1 MEKEEN
7 TEQPTSSSV
16 DETKSEKSEQ
26 QADASSVD
34 ASNNNNKNNKNKNQ
48 KKEELKEDRIDIV
61 SDSPLDEET
70 MKRFKTAIGK
80 GNKATD
86 AKFVVNQVG
95 KKETLDK
102 ENLRLQS
109 TLYFKAC
116 KDCEYTIESK
126 CVKVLIESCVNT
138 KINFNGAITTSIVE
152 LWKSQDVT
160 VSIGSK
166 IQTFQVDMS
175 TKIAL
180 NYSRRDHIHSVVWAG
195 VHDLAISIPNGAG
208 GRETLNTGFSHMQET
223 FSDIKEDYDQF
234 IVRILEGKLVSEQV
248 VRLEN
253 GFPTTEREAKE
264 FDEREARN
272 KKAADKHIKKLVKSV
287 EIKHSTTKK
296 VGRNDACTCGSGQKF
311 KKCWG
316 PRGNSKS

>member
-1 MEKEEN
+1 LFRPGLIESHTVMEKEEN
-7 TEQPTSSSV
+7 VEQPTSSV
-16 DETKSEKSEQ
+16 NETSSDQVSE
-26 QADASSVD
+26 SSN
-34 ASNNNNKNNKNKNQ
+34 STNNNTTKTKKSN

-61 SDSPLDEET
+61 SDAPIDEET

-95 KKETLDK
+95 KTEILNKD
-102 ENLRLQS
+102 NLRLQS
-109 TLYFKAC
+109 TLYFKGC
-116 KDCEYTIESK
+116 KDCEYTIDSK

-138 KINFNGAITTSIVE
+138 KIHFNGAVTTSVVE
-152 LWKSQDVT
+152 LWKSEDMT
-160 VSIGSK
+160 VWIGSK

-175 TKIAL
+175 NKVSL
-180 NYSRRDHIHSVVWAG
+180 NFSRRDHIHSVVWAG

-208 GRETLNTGFSHMQET
+208 GRETLNTGFPQMQQT
-223 FSDIKEDYDQF
+223 FPDIKEDYDQF

-272 KKAADKHIKKLVKSV
+272 KKAADRHIKKLVKAV

-296 VGRNDACTCGSGQKF
+296 VGRNDPCTCGSGQKY
-311 KKCWG
+311 KKCCG
-316 PRGNSKS
+316 GK

>member
-1 MEKEEN
+1 MEKEEEN
-7 TEQPTSSSV
+7 VQQQPTSSV
-16 DETKSEKSEQ
+16 DETKSEEVVPENSNGT
-26 QADASSVD
+26 
-34 ASNNNNKNNKNKNQ
+34 NNNNNTTKTKKGPQ

-61 SDSPLDEET
+61 SDAPLDEET

-102 ENLRLQS
+102 SNLRLQS
-109 TLYFKAC
+109 TLYFKGC
-116 KDCEYTIESK
+116 QDCEYTIESK

-138 KINFNGAITTSIVE
+138 KIHFNGAVTTSVVE
-152 LWKSQDVT
+152 LWKSEDMT

-175 TKIAL
+175 KKISL
-180 NYSRRDHIHSVVWAG
+180 NYARRSDIHSVVWAG

-208 GRETLNTGFSHMQET
+208 GRETLNTGFPQMQQV
-223 FSDIKEDYDQF
+223 FPDIKEDYDQF
-234 IVRILEGKLVSEQV
+234 IVRILEGNLVSEQV

-264 FDEREARN
+264 FEEREARN
-272 KKAADKHIKKLVKSV
+272 KKAADKHIKKLVKAV
-287 EIKHSTTKK
+287 EIKHTTTKK
-296 VGRNDACTCGSGQKF
+296 VGRNDPCTCGSGQKY
-311 KKCWG
+311 KKCCG
-316 PRGNSKS
+316 K